1 MKTHSLSLTIVILTL
16 IACAFQTS
24 VAQQPTERVI
34 RRLPVE
40 ENEPIAITDIKVN
53 AQSVSL
59 DKKFVADDDWL
70 RSLVFSVK
78 NKSDKLI
85 RYASIRLQFPRPAG
99 SRDIQ
104 AFYDMSYGNGAL
116 QTRRPISQDTLVGMS
131 PGETVEILLSAQQ
144 FVALRGL
151 LNATNYPSSIEKLD
165 LGMSHIIFADDTMW
179 YAGATCLRDPQE
191 PSTWINSLYANPK
204 PEQTLDRPRLV
215 PQIRIR

>member
-53 AQSVSL
+53 GRSVSL

-85 RYASIRLQFPRPAG
+85 LYASIRLQFPRPAG
-99 SRDIQ
+99 SRDIPDI
-104 AFYDMSYGNGAL
+104 YDMSCGNWAL
-116 QTRRPISQDTLVGMS
+116 QTRRPNSQEMLVGAS
-131 PGETVEILLSAQQ
+131 PGETVEIRLSDQQ
-144 FVALRGL
+144 FVGLREFL
-151 LNATNYPSSIEKLD
+151 TATHYPPSIEKAD
-165 LGMSHIIFADDTMW
+165 LSISHVIFVDDTMW
-179 YAGATCLRDPQE
+179 YAGSQVQRDPKD
-191 PSTWINSLYANPK
+191 PTTWVNSRYANSK
-204 PEQTLDRPRLV
+204 PQ
-215 PQIRIR
+215 

>member
-1 MKTHSLSLTIVILTL
+1 MKTRSLLLKILIVIL

-53 AQSVSL
+53 GQSVSL

-85 RYASIRLQFPRPAG
+85 LYASIRLQFPRPEG
-99 SRDIQ
+99 SRDIPDI
-104 AFYDMSYGNGAL
+104 YDMSYGNGSL
-116 QTRRPISQDTLVGMS
+116 RVRRPTSQDTLVGMS
-131 PGETVEILLSAQQ
+131 PGETVEIRLSAQQ
-144 FVALRGL
+144 FVSLREFL
-151 LNATNYPSSIEKLD
+151 TATHYPASIEKVD
-165 LGMSHIIFADDTMW
+165 LSMSHVIFADDTMW
-179 YAGATCLRDPQE
+179 YGEAFRRDSNDPT
-191 PSTWINSLYANPK
+191 TWIPS
-204 PEQTLDRPRLV
+204 RPPDSKQR
-215 PQIRIR
+215 